1 MLDYWKAL
9 TGINKV
15 KFIFSLFLGV
25 VGVVFATLN
34 WNAHEVQ
41 LIFTKKTIP
50 LTLVIIFSIIVGYA
64 MAVIFNYRKFRMK
77 DKEIENLRKE
87 LNQLKKEA

>member
-1 MLDYWKAL
+1 MLDYWKGL
-9 TGINKV
+9 TGFNKI

-34 WNAHEVQ
+34 WNSQEVH

-64 MAVIFNYRKFRMK
+64 IAAILNYRKFRLK
-77 DKEIENLRKE
+77 DKEIETLHKALE
-87 LNQLKKEA
+87 KFKKEV

>member
-1 MLDYWKAL
+1 MLDYWKGL
-9 TGINKV
+9 TGINKI
-15 KFIFSLFLGV
+15 KFIFSLLIGI

-34 WNAHEVQ
+34 WNAQEVH

-64 MAVIFNYRKFRMK
+64 MAAILNYRKFRLK
-77 DKEIENLRKE
+77 DKEIENLQKE
-87 LNQLKKEA
+87 LDKFKKEA